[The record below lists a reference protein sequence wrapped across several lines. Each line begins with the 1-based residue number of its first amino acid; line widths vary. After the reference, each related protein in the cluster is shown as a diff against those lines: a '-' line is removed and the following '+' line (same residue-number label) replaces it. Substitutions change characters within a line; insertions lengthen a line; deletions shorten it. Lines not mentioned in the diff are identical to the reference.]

1 MYPILLSAVLV
12 FVAELGDKS
21 QLMSMTF
28 ATRYRARTVILGA
41 GLACAAINLVSA
53 LAGNVIGDALPR
65 DAVRIAGGVLF
76 LLFAVLALREGMD
89 EDEDEPK
96 PRERGGRAVVVVA
109 VAFTLSELG
118 DKTMLAAM
126 TLATQYH
133 WLLVWIG
140 STIGML
146 VSIVMA
152 VLVGRSLLKVV
163 PLRFVHLLSAALF
176 AVVGVLLLVG

>member
-1 MYPILLSAVLV
+1 MYPVLLSAVLV

-21 QLMSMTF
+21 QLLSMTF

-41 GLACAAINLVSA
+41 GLASAAIDLVSA

-65 DAVRIAGGVLF
+65 DAVRITGGVVF
-76 LLFAVLALREGMD
+76 LLFAALALRD
-89 EDEDEPK
+89 VKNDDEPK
-96 PRERGGRAVVVVA
+96 PRARGGRAVVVVA
-109 VAFTLSELG
+109 VAFTLSEIG
-118 DKTMLAAM
+118 DKTMLATM

-146 VSIVMA
+146 VSIVLA
-152 VLVGRSLLKVV
+152 VVVGRTLLTVV

-176 AVVGVLLLVG
+176 TIVGVLLLVG